1 MAGQA
6 TETQVNLKINGES
19 ATNTLK
25 AMGGEVRGLRKEL
38 ASIPVDTQAFIDKAK
53 ELDVAENRLLA
64 AKNAAKEV
72 RTQMSA
78 LGDDTKK
85 ARADLLSLSPVGGM
99 LQNLQQGFTT
109 VRTAIGANITG
120 MNLLK
125 VAIAATGIG
134 ALALAVG
141 ALYSYFVKTDE
152 GAKKLEGALN
162 ALGNIVDVLG
172 SRLRTLFTN
181 PTQFFKGMG
190 DDLKAAVT
198 SGIELAEVMDEIDE
212 KQRALN
218 LEAAK
223 SEVRLNQLLLQ
234 SKNRQLDEKTRL
246 DLLNQASKIEET
258 IHAKRMEMADD
269 EIKAAQL
276 VIDQANRSGTV
287 SDEQLQKLTDAQIK
301 KLGLEND
308 SISLQEKIN
317 NRQAALEDEL
327 QQEKTKLAEAGK
339 KKREKLEAE
348 RLKNAEIQAKNELE
362 IYRKVSDLTI
372 ANIVDENERKRVTIL
387 NNYKR
392 ALEDA
397 FLNGQQSK
405 DLELQLLI
413 QRDNDLT
420 ALELEIEAKKTAKKA
435 ADDQK
440 KAEEKLAI
448 LDFEKEQLISDVEF
462 STVTAQE
469 KEDLIYEIERSA
481 AEKKLAL
488 LQSSG
493 TATELEIKKQQAVI
507 TNLDRENN
515 QKKIDNTKRTEE
527 TKLGL
532 ERAAF
537 SATAGIFGG
546 VADLLSKDEESKRKH
561 SGVIKAFKLAELFTS
576 SVAEIAGIWENANKN
591 PINALI
597 PGWGPAFAG
606 VQTAFVAARLALGAS
621 QISSTKFKKGGML
634 QPRGGVLNQGSY
646 HEQGGIQM
654 YDGATGQH
662 LGEAERDE
670 HMMILSRP
678 FYQNNKEAVDMM
690 LDASMYG
697 GGKKVFRNGGFFED
711 GGMVNTPSAPASQN
725 AEANATNAAAMQQ
738 VSLLKSIDA
747 KLSSPNYVRAYVTY
761 EQLAQV
767 MEEGNSIKNEAD
779 A

>member
-1 MAGQA
+1 
-6 TETQVNLKINGES
+6 
-19 ATNTLK
+19 
-25 AMGGEVRGLRKEL
+25 
-38 ASIPVDTQAFIDKAK
+38 
-53 ELDVAENRLLA
+53 
-64 AKNAAKEV
+64 
-72 RTQMSA
+72 
-78 LGDDTKK
+78 
-85 ARADLLSLSPVGGM
+85 
-99 LQNLQQGFTT
+99 
-109 VRTAIGANITG
+109 
-120 MNLLK
+120 
-125 VAIAATGIG
+125 
-134 ALALAVG
+134 
-141 ALYSYFVKTDE
+141 
-152 GAKKLEGALN
+152 
-162 ALGNIVDVLG
+162 
-172 SRLRTLFTN
+172 
-181 PTQFFKGMG
+181 MG

-339 KKREKLEAE
+339 KEREKLEAE

-413 QRDNDLT
+413 QRDNELT

-507 TNLDRENN
+507 TNLDRENKQRKQN
-515 QKKIDNTKRTEE
+515 
-527 TKLGL
+527 LGWSVQLFLQLLAFL
-532 ERAAF
+532 E
-537 SATAGIFGG
+537 
-546 VADLLSKDEESKRKH
+546 V
-561 SGVIKAFKLAELFTS
+561 
-576 SVAEIAGIWENANKN
+576 
-591 PINALI
+591 
-597 PGWGPAFAG
+597 
-606 VQTAFVAARLALGAS
+606 
-621 QISSTKFKKGGML
+621 
-634 QPRGGVLNQGSY
+634 
-646 HEQGGIQM
+646 
-654 YDGATGQH
+654 
-662 LGEAERDE
+662 
-670 HMMILSRP
+670 
-678 FYQNNKEAVDMM
+678 
-690 LDASMYG
+690 
-697 GGKKVFRNGGFFED
+697 
-711 GGMVNTPSAPASQN
+711 
-725 AEANATNAAAMQQ
+725 
-738 VSLLKSIDA
+738 
-747 KLSSPNYVRAYVTY
+747 
-761 EQLAQV
+761 
-767 MEEGNSIKNEAD
+767 
-779 A
+779 